1 MEKEV
6 GKKDAQKKTPKDV
19 VEFMK
24 KNDIKVIDA
33 CFTDPTGIWH
43 HCTYNVNQLSE
54 SDFEEGLPFDGSS
67 IRMFRVINESDMLM
81 IPDPN
86 QTWIDPFH
94 KFKTLHI
101 TCSIEEPGTKTPY
114 TRDPRSIAKK
124 AEEYLISTGIAD
136 TAWFGPEAEY
146 FMFDDVRYEVS
157 NNRASY
163 VVDGAEAYWNSAKPY
178 PNGNLGNRVE
188 MKQAY
193 FPVPPVDTAT
203 DIRTEMLLTMGN
215 LGVPIEKHHHEVAT
229 CQSELGFRAMPLLAC
244 ADALMVYKYV
254 IKNVA
259 KKHGKTVTFMP
270 KPIYGDNGTGMHVH
284 QSLWKDGKPLFYDPK
299 GKYVQMSDLG
309 MHYIGGILKHAR
321 ALCAFTNPTTNSYK
335 RLVPGY
341 EAPVNLAYSK
351 GNRSASIRI
360 PMYHGHNPKA
370 KRMEF
375 RCPDATANPYV
386 SFAALLLAGLDGIQ
400 NKIDPGAPLDVD
412 IYELSSEELGKI
424 PKTPGTLSE
433 ALDALE
439 EDHEFLLK
447 GGVFTLD
454 FIKSWIALK
463 RQEVKRLETA
473 PHPLEFQ
480 MYYHL

>member
-1 MEKEV
+1 MMISQFEII
-6 GKKDAQKKTPKDV
+6 
-19 VEFMK
+19 F
-24 KNDIKVIDA
+24 
-33 CFTDPTGIWH
+33 
-43 HCTYNVNQLSE
+43 QL
-54 SDFEEGLPFDGSS
+54 
-67 IRMFRVINESDMLM
+67 V
-81 IPDPN
+81 
-86 QTWIDPFH
+86 
-94 KFKTLHI
+94 
-101 TCSIEEPGTKTPY
+101 
-114 TRDPRSIAKK
+114 
-124 AEEYLISTGIAD
+124 
-136 TAWFGPEAEY
+136 
-146 FMFDDVRYEVS
+146 
-157 NNRASY
+157 
-163 VVDGAEAYWNSAKPY
+163 
-178 PNGNLGNRVE
+178 
-188 MKQAY
+188 
-193 FPVPPVDTAT
+193 
-203 DIRTEMLLTMGN
+203 
-215 LGVPIEKHHHEVAT
+215 
-229 CQSELGFRAMPLLAC
+229 
-244 ADALMVYKYV
+244 
-254 IKNVA
+254 
-259 KKHGKTVTFMP
+259 
-270 KPIYGDNGTGMHVH
+270 YGDNGTGMHVH